1 MTAIDIPG
9 YVIRREV
16 GVGGM
21 ASVYLALQTSLDRE
35 VALKIMSPA
44 LAADTATHTA
54 SHIRKK
60 GSQRCALPLRRP
72 STATF

>member
-44 LAADTATHTA
+44 LAAD
-54 SHIRKK
+54 
-60 GSQRCALPLRRP
+60 P
-72 STATF
+72 TF